1 MVGGGLLADGTPAY
15 DDGDIGVRADVE
27 RHFTKTSYVT
37 VGDSFDFTLI
47 RDKTDVNAQGLPVG
61 VDLKLFIAT
70 LLGELTLD
78 RSNDPLDPIRGWKMD
93 TRVEPTFITGDRQLV
108 YVKTQTQ
115 VSGYLPFDAD
125 GDTVLAARAK
135 VGSIL
140 GGSIPDVP
148 ADRRFFAGGGG
159 SVRGFGYQEV
169 GPRLSDNETPEGGLS
184 LVEGSLELRRKLTPQ
199 WGLVAFIDAGA
210 VGSTPS
216 PTVNDLGL
224 GAGLGVRYNLGFG
237 PLRLDIATPINPR
250 LGDGRV
256 QVYISIGQS
265 F

>member
-1 MVGGGLLADGTPAY
+1 
-15 DDGDIGVRADVE
+15 VRADVE
-27 RHFTKTSYVT
+27 RHFTKTTYIT

-78 RSNDPLDPIRGWKMD
+78 HSNDPLDPIRGWKMD
-93 TRVEPTFITGDRQLV
+93 TRVEPTFITGDRKLV
-108 YVKTQTQ
+108 YLKTQSQ

-169 GPRLSDNETPEGGLS
+169 GPRLSEEIPEGGLS
-184 LVEGSLELRRKLTPQ
+184 LLEASLELRRKINQQ
-199 WGLVAFIDAGA
+199 WGVVAFVDAGS
-210 VGSTPS
+210 VGSS
-216 PTVNDLGL
+216 PTPGFQEVGV

-237 PLRLDIATPINPR
+237 PLRLDIATPLNPR
-250 LGDGRV
+250 QGDGPV